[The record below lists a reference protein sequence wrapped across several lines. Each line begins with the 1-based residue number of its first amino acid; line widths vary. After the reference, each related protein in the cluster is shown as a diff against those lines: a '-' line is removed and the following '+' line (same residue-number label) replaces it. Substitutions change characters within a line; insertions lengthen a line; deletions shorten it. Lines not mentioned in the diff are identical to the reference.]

1 MGPCF
6 RRDDSK
12 CLSLLAC
19 LLTIS
24 ALLPSLLAAAPA
36 AADPVA
42 DFYRGKSLTMII
54 ATSPGG
60 DYDIRARLVAR
71 HMGRHIPGE
80 PTIIAR
86 NMPGAV
92 GLQAA
97 NYLAVQAPRDGTV
110 LHAIMQAMSAYQ
122 AMGGSNVEY
131 DTRKLFWIGNTT
143 NSPNV
148 VNSWYTTGIKT
159 IQDVMERELVVGA
172 PGTNTTSVYYPRIM
186 NALAGTK
193 FKIVTGYPGG
203 NDVNLAMERG
213 EVGGRG
219 SNSWASWKATHLD
232 WITQKKIYILVQVA
246 LKRNQELA
254 DVPLMTELA
263 KNDDDRKV
271 LAFVSVDT
279 EITRAIVTTP
289 DTPPERVEALRRAF
303 DATMRD
309 PLFRAE
315 AEKAGMDIN
324 PSTGEEAQRVADFIA
339 DTPSPVVTRAKA
351 LLEN

>member
-12 CLSLLAC
+12 RLSLLAS
-19 LLTIS
+19 LPTIS
-24 ALLPSLLAAAPA
+24 ALLTTLLFATPA
-36 AADPVA
+36 AADQVA
-42 DFYRGKSLTMII
+42 DFYRGKSLSMVI

-80 PTIIAR
+80 PAIIPR

-92 GLQAA
+92 
-97 NYLAVQAPRDGTV
+97 
-110 LHAIMQAMSAYQ
+110 
-122 AMGGSNVEY
+122 
-131 DTRKLFWIGNTT
+131 T

-148 VNSWYTTGIKT
+148 VNSWYLTGIKT

-172 PGTNTTSVYYPRIM
+172 PGTNTASVYYPRIM
-186 NALAGTK
+186 NSLIGTR
-193 FKIVTGYPGG
+193 FKIVPGYPGG

-219 SNSWASWKATHLD
+219 SNSWASWKATHPD
-232 WITQKKIYILVQVA
+232 WIAQKKIYILVQVA
-246 LKRNQELA
+246 LARSPELA
-254 DVPLMTELA
+254 DIPLMTELA
-263 KNDDDRKV
+263 RNEDDRKV
-271 LAFVSVDT
+271 LAFVSADT
-279 EITRAIVTTP
+279 EINRAVVTTP
-289 DTPPERVEALRRAF
+289 ETPPERVEALRRAF
-303 DATMRD
+303 DATMKD

-339 DTPSPVVTRAKA
+339 NTSAAVVTRAKA

>member
-6 RRDDSK
+6 RRDDSGIRF
-12 CLSLLAC
+12 LFFLLTVTSLLCA
-19 LLTIS
+19 T
-24 ALLPSLLAAAPA
+24 PA

-42 DFYRGKSLTMII
+42 DFYRGKSLSMVI

-80 PTIIAR
+80 PSIIPR

-131 DTRKLFWIGNTT
+131 DTRKMSWIGNTT

-172 PGTNTTSVYYPRIM
+172 PGTNTASVYYPRIM

-193 FKIVTGYPGG
+193 FKIVPGYPGG

-219 SNSWASWKATHLD
+219 SNSWASWKATHAD
-232 WITQKKIYILVQVA
+232 WITQKKIYILVQIA
-246 LKRNQELA
+246 LARSPELA
-254 DVPLMTELA
+254 DVPLMTDLA
-263 KNDDDRKV
+263 RNEDDRKV
-271 LAFVSVDT
+271 LAFVSADT
-279 EITRAIVTTP
+279 EINRAVVTTP
-289 DTPPERVEALRRAF
+289 DTPPERVDALRRAF
-303 DATMRD
+303 DATMKD
-309 PLFRAE
+309 PLFLAE
-315 AEKAGMDIN
+315 AQKAGIDIN
-324 PSTGEEAQRVADFIA
+324 SSTGEEAQRVADFIA
-339 DTPSPVVTRAKA
+339 NTPAAVVTRAKA